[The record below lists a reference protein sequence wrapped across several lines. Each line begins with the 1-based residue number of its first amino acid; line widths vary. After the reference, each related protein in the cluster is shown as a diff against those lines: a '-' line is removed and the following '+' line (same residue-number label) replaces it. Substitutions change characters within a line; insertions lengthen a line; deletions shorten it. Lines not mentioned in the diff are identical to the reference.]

1 MAIQVQFRRGTGA
14 QNDAFTGA
22 SGEITVDTSN
32 NTLRVHN
39 GSTTGGIILARQSDL
54 TSVQSSISANAAT
67 AYSNAV
73 AYVDS
78 KVYANTSQ
86 LTANAAT
93 AYSNATSFASN
104 ASNITTGTLPWAQ
117 APTGTV
123 NTSGSFTITGV
134 HTHNANLAMNSTA
147 ILTGNTSVVGMSLLN
162 ASETVNVSATAATG
176 TVTFRVSDQAVLYY
190 TSNATAS
197 WTPNVSFSSG
207 TTLNNAMSNGQS
219 ISIAFL
225 VTQGATAYFSNAIN
239 IDGTSVT
246 PKWQGGSAPTAGNA
260 SGIDSYVYTIVKT
273 ANATYTVLASLTQF
287 K

>member
-39 GSTTGGIILARQSDL
+39 GSTAGGSVLARQSDL

-67 AYSNAV
+67 AYSNA
-73 AYVDS
+73 
-78 KVYANTSQ
+78 T
-86 LTANAAT
+86 T
-93 AYSNATSFASN
+93 FASN

-134 HTHNANLAMNSTA
+134 HTHSANLAMNSTA
-147 ILTGNTSVVGMSLLN
+147 ILTGNASVVGMSLLN

-225 VTQGATAYFSNAIN
+225 VTQGATAYFSNTIN
-239 IDGTSVT
+239 IDGSSVT